1 VGSSSGTPKTP
12 SRTQSP
18 PRDDTVDALA
28 TGKSRGEA
36 GEQPDPVDEIVTQWH
51 RERPD
56 LELDAMA
63 IIGRLGRLLV
73 VAQREIEAVFT
84 AHGLQRGEFDVL
96 AALRRSGEPFELNP
110 SVIADTLMLSRA
122 GMTGR
127 LDRLESAGLV
137 RRIADAEDRRAVR
150 VALTDAGRT
159 LIDKVVTAHTAN
171 ETRIL
176 SVLSA
181 KDRRELDRIARQL
194 LGSLEGRVR

>member
-1 VGSSSGTPKTP
+1 MADMK
-12 SRTQSP
+12 Q
-18 PRDDTVDALA
+18 
-28 TGKSRGEA
+28 
-36 GEQPDPVDEIVTQWH
+36 DPVDTIVEQWR

-63 IIGRLGRLLV
+63 VIGRLGRLLV
-73 VAQREIEAVFT
+73 VAQRAIEAVFT

-110 SVIADTLMLSRA
+110 SVLADTLMLSRA

-127 LDRLESAGLV
+127 LDRLESAGFV

-150 VALTDAGRT
+150 VALTDSGRE
-159 LIDKVVTAHTAN
+159 LIDTVVTAHTEN

-181 KDRRELDRIARQL
+181 TDRRELDRIARTL
-194 LGSLEGRVR
+194 LGSLERGA